1 MGKRMNIALFMGII
15 ENDFSYSIC
24 EGVMMGAKSID
35 ANLFILPAGIINA
48 VYDDEQSNYYRYQY
62 NTLYSYANLPSLD
75 AILIEYGTVTSFL
88 NNEEQEEFLSQFG
101 DVPVILLYGDK
112 PGFSSACIDNRAGM
126 RHAITHLVEHHEC
139 KHVAFVSGPE
149 ANLDAAERLSVYRE
163 VMEEHGLDVPK
174 DYIIYGNFSE
184 YCREDVVAFIKKHPE
199 VEAIA
204 CANDDMAKGVYK
216 ALLDLNMRPGVDVLV
231 TGFDDSPTAMM
242 VEPHMTT
249 VKADVK
255 ELAYAAV
262 LECPNVIAGK
272 EVHKLVESKLV
283 TRGSCGCNNL
293 DSVKASFQ
301 SENRFTE
308 ESQILELANQI
319 YEQHFNIYF
328 GDKSILETKKLL
340 QDFFVYVFHLV
351 SEDGRLVLDRMDFS
365 KEFSKYSSVYKKGY
379 VDLDVFFSIN
389 STLCGYIGSMLT
401 SAEDRLA
408 LVQEFSMMNQE
419 LMLSVTKQSVA
430 VDEEMKLFEVL
441 LSTTTRDML
450 QFANEERR
458 RYNTI
463 VNKFK
468 ILKFA
473 SSYLYSYGGDGI
485 VHERDEGWTMPESLY
500 LNAYHNNDETGLYKS
515 KEKEVMTEDIFSSR
529 LMPDDRRFDML
540 VMPLFSGVRQ
550 YGLLFTESAINY
562 FRYATE
568 MACQVS
574 VSLEVIGLLEEQ
586 KLIKQELEQSLQETV
601 ERNRELDEMSRIDPL
616 TQIANRRGFI
626 SKVKQMITNPRN
638 KGKRAVAVYA
648 DMDNLKIVND
658 EFGHDDGDFALTS
671 IAKILTDSFRE
682 SDVVGRMGGD
692 EFAAFA
698 IVNQED
704 YCNTIRERIRNVSKE
719 FNDNCDKPYYV
730 NMSVGV
736 YEFVIEEDV
745 NIEHMLNAA
754 DENLYQEK
762 KTKKK
767 VIYKIKAAN

>member
-1 MGKRMNIALFMGII
+1 MGKRMNIALFMGMI

-62 NTLYSYANLPSLD
+62 NTLYSFANMPSLD

-88 NNEEQEEFLSQFG
+88 NEEEQKEFLSQFG

-139 KHVAFVSGPE
+139 QHIAFVSGP
-149 ANLDAAERLSVYRE
+149 ASNLDAAERLQVYRD
-163 VMEEHGLDVPK
+163 VMAEHNLVVPE
-174 DYIIYGNFSE
+174 DYVIYGNFSE
-184 YCREDVVAFIKKHPE
+184 YCREDVIDFLKKHPE

-204 CANDDMAKGVYK
+204 CANDDMAKGVYR
-216 ALLDLNMRPGVDVLV
+216 ALEELNLHPGVDVLV

-293 DSVKASFQ
+293 DSVNASFR
-301 SENRFTE
+301 SDITFME
-308 ESQILELANQI
+308 EQQILELADQV
-319 YEQHFNIYF
+319 YERHFNIYF
-328 GDKSILETKKLL
+328 GDKSIKKIQKIL
-340 QDFFVYVFHLV
+340 QDFFIYVFHLV
-351 SEDGRLVLDRMDFS
+351 TKDGKLLLDRKDFS
-365 KEFSKYSSVYKKGY
+365 TEFLKYASVYKKGY

-389 STLCGYIGSMLT
+389 STLCGCLCPLLA
-401 SAEDRLA
+401 SAEDQLV
-408 LVQEFSMMNQE
+408 LVQEFAVMNQE

-430 VDEEMKLFEVL
+430 VDDEMKLFEVL

-463 VNKFK
+463 IKKFK
-468 ILKFA
+468 MLKFQ
-473 SSYLYSYGGDGI
+473 SSYLFSYGDGI
-485 VHERDEGWTMPESLY
+485 VHERDEKWTMPEALY
-500 LNAYHNNDETGLYKS
+500 LNAYHNNDEQGLYKG
-515 KEKEVMTEDIFSSR
+515 KEKKIVTQNIFSSD
-529 LMPDDRRFDML
+529 LMPNDRRIDML

-550 YGLLFTESAINY
+550 YGLLFTESTINY

-574 VSLEVIGLLEEQ
+574 VSLEVILLLEEQ
-586 KLIKQELEQSLQETV
+586 NLIKQELEQSLQETV

-626 SKVKQMITNPRN
+626 TKVKQLVTNPHN

-671 IAKILTDSFRE
+671 IAHILTDSFRE

-704 YCNTIRERIRNVSKE
+704 YCNIIRERIRNVSKE
-719 FNDNCDKPYYV
+719 FNDHCDKPYYV

-736 YEFVIEEDV
+736 YEFVIDEGI

-767 VIYKIKAAN
+767 VVYKNSNI

>member
-1 MGKRMNIALFMGII
+1 MGKRMNIALFMGMI

-48 VYDDEQSNYYRYQY
+48 VYDDEQSIYYRYQY
-62 NTLYSYANLPSLD
+62 NTLYSFANIPSLD

-88 NNEEQEEFLSQFG
+88 NDKEQEEFLSQFG

-126 RHAITHLVEHHEC
+126 RHVITHLVEHHQC
-139 KHVAFVSGPE
+139 QHVAFVSGPE
-149 ANLDAAERLSVYRE
+149 SNQDAAERLQVY
-163 VMEEHGLDVPK
+163 LDVMKEHDLNVPE

-184 YCREDVVAFIKKHPE
+184 YCREDVVAFLKKHPE

-216 ALLDLNMRPGVDVLV
+216 ALIELDLHPGVDVLV
-231 TGFDDSPTAMM
+231 TGFDDSPTAMA

-249 VKADVK
+249 AKADIK

-262 LECPNVIAGK
+262 LECPNVIAGQ
-272 EVHKLVESKLV
+272 EVHKLVESRLV
-283 TRGSCGCNNL
+283 VRGSCGCNNL
-293 DSVKASFQ
+293 DSVGSSFQ
-301 SENRFTE
+301 TDRAFME
-308 ESQILELANQI
+308 EEQIIELANQV
-319 YEQHFNIYF
+319 YERHFNIYF
-328 GDKSILETKKLL
+328 GDKSILEIKKLL
-340 QDFFVYVFHLV
+340 QEFFLYVFHLV
-351 SEDGRLVLDRMDFS
+351 SKDGKLLLDQKDFS
-365 KEFSKYSSVYKKGY
+365 REFLKYASVYRKGY

-389 STLCGYIGSMLT
+389 ATLCRHLCSLLP
-401 SAEDRLA
+401 SAEDQLV
-408 LVQEFSMMNQE
+408 LVQEFAIMNQE

-430 VDEEMKLFEVL
+430 VDEGMKLFELL

-458 RYNTI
+458 RYHTI
-463 VNKFK
+463 ISKFR

-473 SSYLYSYGGDGI
+473 SSYLFSYGDGI
-485 VHERDEGWTMPESLY
+485 VHERDAKWTLPESIY
-500 LNAYHNNDETGLYKS
+500 LSAYHNNNETGLYKS
-515 KEKEVMTEDIFSSR
+515 KEKEVKTEDIFSSN
-529 LMPDDRRFDML
+529 LMPDDRRLDML
-540 VMPLFSGVRQ
+540 VMPLFSGERQ
-550 YGLLFTESAINY
+550 YGLLFTESTINY
-562 FRYATE
+562 FQYATE

-574 VSLEVIGLLEEQ
+574 VSLEVILLLEEQ
-586 KLIKQELEQSLQETV
+586 NLIKQELEQSLQETV

-626 SKVKQMITNPRN
+626 TRVKQMVTNPNN

-671 IAKILTDSFRE
+671 IAHILTDSFRE

-704 YCNTIRERIRNVSKE
+704 YCNNIRERIAKVSKE

-730 NMSVGV
+730 NISVGV
-736 YEFVIEEDV
+736 YEFVIEEDI

-767 VIYKIKAAN
+767 VIYKNTNN